1 MSESEEAGIGFPCS
15 SESLESIAAVTQTNV
30 FTGKKHPKLWQSAF
44 CGSNLFLQ
52 MRVAH
57 VRSELGAFYFRL
69 TAVEGGTIV
78 VVVNDSALVSSPPAY
93 LPINSRY
100 T

>member
-1 MSESEEAGIGFPCS
+1 
-15 SESLESIAAVTQTNV
+15 
-30 FTGKKHPKLWQSAF
+30 
-44 CGSNLFLQ
+44 

-57 VRSELGAFYFRL
+57 LRSELGAFYFRL
-69 TAVEGGTIV
+69 AAVEGGTIV
-78 VVVNDSALVSSPPAY
+78 VVVNDSALVSSLPAY